1 MINYDKIKKLNSQ
14 ITINKEKLQSETD
27 IKKKEE
33 LTNLLEDINT
43 YRQKAIVA
51 NRSIK

>member
-27 IKKKEE
+27 ITKKEK
-33 LTNLLEDINT
+33 LRCLVQIDML
-43 YRQKAIVA
+43 K
-51 NRSIK
+51 IKIERLN

>member
-27 IKKKEE
+27 IKKKEK
-33 LTNLLEDINT
+33 LRCLIQIDRL
-43 YRQKAIVA
+43 K
-51 NRSIK
+51 IKIERLN